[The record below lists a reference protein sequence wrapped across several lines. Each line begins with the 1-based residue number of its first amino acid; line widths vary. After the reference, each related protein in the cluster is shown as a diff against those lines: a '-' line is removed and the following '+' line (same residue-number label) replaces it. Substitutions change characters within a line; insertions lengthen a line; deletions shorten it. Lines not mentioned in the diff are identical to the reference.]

1 MRVRP
6 ALAAVLAAAAA
17 AALLA
22 VPAHA
27 ASSSATTAVPGT
39 APLAAAGQH
48 RAVGEQ
54 VTTTLREAIDA
65 LPVAE
70 ESREG
75 YERTKFRH
83 WIDADKNGCSTRA
96 EVLVAEAASAPF
108 VGAKCSLSGGVWV
121 SPYDDMVL
129 QDAKALDVD
138 HMVPL
143 AEAWD
148 SGASAWSAAERQAYA
163 NDLDEPR
170 ALVAVSAKSNR
181 SKADKDV
188 AEWLPPA
195 ADYRCTYLTDWTA
208 VKTRWGLSV
217 DQVEADALRRLAAA
231 CPDEQLTVT
240 LAR

>member
-1 MRVRP
+1 MRIRP
-6 ALAAVLAAAAA
+6 VLAAALSAA
-17 AALLA
+17 SAAVLLA

-27 ASSSATTAVPGT
+27 ATLVPGT
-39 APLAAAGQH
+39 AAPAAAGHH
-48 RAVGEQ
+48 RAAGQQ
-54 VTTTLREAIDA
+54 VTTTLFEAIDA

-75 YERTKFRH
+75 YVRTAFRH
-83 WIDADKNGCSTRA
+83 WIDADRNGCNTRA
-96 EVLVAEAASAPF
+96 EVLIAEAVSAPF

-121 SPYDDMVL
+121 SPYDDVVL
-129 QDAKALDVD
+129 QDARALDVD
-138 HMVPL
+138 HVVPL

-148 SGASAWSAAERQAYA
+148 SGASAWSAGERQAYA

-170 ALVAVSAKSNR
+170 ALIAVSAKSNR

-195 ADYRCTYLTDWTA
+195 EAYRCTYLTDWTV

-217 DQVEADALRRLAAA
+217 DQVEAEALHRLAAA
-231 CPDEQLTVT
+231 CPDEPLTLT

>member
-1 MRVRP
+1 MRIRS
-6 ALAAVLAAAAA
+6 ALAAALSAASAAV
-17 AALLA
+17 LLA

-27 ASSSATTAVPGT
+27 ASVNEPG
-39 APLAAAGQH
+39 AALPAAAGHH
-48 RAVGEQ
+48 RAAGEQ
-54 VTTTLREAIDA
+54 VTTTLFEAIDA

-83 WIDADKNGCSTRA
+83 WIDADKNGCNTRA
-96 EVLVAEAASAPF
+96 EVLIAEAASAPF
-108 VGAKCSLSGGVWV
+108 VGANCSLSGGVWV
-121 SPYDDMVL
+121 SPYDDVVL

-138 HMVPL
+138 HVVPL

-148 SGASAWSAAERQAYA
+148 SGASGWSAEQRQAYA

-170 ALVAVSAKSNR
+170 ALIAVSAKSNR

-195 ADYRCTYLTDWTA
+195 EGYRCTYLTDWTV

-217 DQVEADALRRLAAA
+217 DQVEADALHRLAAA
-231 CPDEQLTVT
+231 CPDEPLTVT

>member
-6 ALAAVLAAAAA
+6 VLAAVLSAAAAT
-17 AALLA
+17 ALLA
-22 VPAHA
+22 SPANA
-27 ASSSATTAVPGT
+27 AAGPEPRTVAS
-39 APLAAAGQH
+39 AAAGQH
-48 RAVGEQ
+48 RAAGEQ
-54 VTTTLREAIDA
+54 VTVTLREAIDA
-65 LPVAE
+65 LPVVE
-70 ESREG
+70 EDRTG

-83 WIDADKNGCSTRA
+83 WIDEDRNGCNTRA
-96 EVLVAEAASAPF
+96 EVLITEAASAPF
-108 VGAKCSLSGGVWV
+108 VGAKCSLAGGVWV
-121 SPYDDMVL
+121 SPYDDVVL

-138 HMVPL
+138 HVVPL

-170 ALVAVSAKSNR
+170 ALIAVSAKSNR

-195 ADYRCTYLTDWTA
+195 VGYRCTYIDDWVL

-217 DQVEADALRRLAAA
+217 DQAETDALHRLAAG
-231 CPDEQLTVT
+231 CPNEQLTVT